1 MIVVSE
7 LRTVD
12 SLEACRREWQS
23 LLDRTPGVPFFRSL
37 DWFLL
42 QQRRFDGERDPRVL
56 LVTVAGK
63 PTGIVPLVA
72 RRLETSLGRLSALM
86 YASDGYELTSGVVGS
101 SQTAALYGAL
111 QYLRDAPRDWEILEL
126 RGIDDTGLD
135 RGRTA
140 NSLGLAGLPALSR
153 PWHDVFELNP
163 QTAGTLSSTRLPA
176 DMTFCRN
183 RPSESEVGT
192 EGHHRGEAAQCLA
205 TIPEL
210 PFTEARYLQDLYE
223 LACRQGMADLCVVQR
238 RGQVRGFSLS
248 VQRKGLLQVVATG
261 WEPHPDDLY
270 RNTLAA
276 GMIQSGADLGDVE
289 YLISASDASLFAE
302 YDVGQRSVS
311 RLTHFSDR
319 SPRGQLLRINQ
330 WRRSWTGGNAV
341 LARPA
346 AD

>member
-12 SLEACRREWQS
+12 ALEACRREWQS

-42 QQRRFDGERDPRVL
+42 HQRRFDGEHEPRVL

-72 RRLETSLGRLSALM
+72 RRLETSLGRLPALM

-101 SQTAALYGAL
+101 SQTATLYGAL

-163 QTAGTLSSTRLPA
+163 QAAGAQPATRLPG

-183 RPSESEVGT
+183 RPSEHEVDT
-192 EGHHRGEAAQCLA
+192 SGHHREEAARCLA

-210 PFTEARYLQDLYE
+210 PFAEARYLQDLYE
-223 LACRQGMADLCVVQR
+223 LACCQGMADLCVVQR
-238 RGQVRGFSLS
+238 RGQVRGFALS
-248 VQRKGLLQVVATG
+248 VQRKGMLQVVATG

-289 YLISASDASLFAE
+289 CLVSATDASLFAA
-302 YDVGQRSVS
+302 YDVGPRSVS

-330 WRRSWTGGNAV
+330 WRRSWTSGSAR
-341 LARPA
+341 LARPV